1 MHQWAPVADERDA
14 GLSEQAAGRRQAYRG
29 RERAADPADEV
40 KTE

>member
-1 MHQWAPVADERDA
+1 MRRWAPTADSGDV
-14 GLSEQAAGRRQAYRG
+14 GLPEQAAGRRQAYRG